1 MRDCN
6 FDNGEHLYCEG
17 QLGRSPPVL
26 DIWRGRGE
34 LNVPPSNLIGTDSTL
49 QLIIRVFAFEFTLRG
64 WPSTCQGVAGDG
76 GFGTSVFYN
85 GGIEPSAPTGMLEP
99 ASQPQMSPCALGE
112 CLVAA

>member
-1 MRDCN
+1 MLDCN

-17 QLGRSPPVL
+17 QLVSSSVL
-26 DIWRGRGE
+26 GIWRERGE
-34 LNVPPSNLIGTDSTL
+34 LNVPPSNLIGTDSDL
-49 QLIIRVFAFEFTLRG
+49 QLIIRVFALEFMLRG

-99 ASQPQMSPCALGE
+99 ASQPQMSPRALGE